1 MSILSALLKGAA
13 GYALLSVIP
22 SPQSGADAW
31 SSGVS
36 SAQTKYVSGVQNT
49 TKDQAGLAVAQQS
62 ALIQNFTQ
70 AVQSGEWARRVL
82 ARGTGYWKQRT
93 VDKAASYG
101 ASASTGKG
109 NYLAAAQQL
118 YPYEA
123 QLQQQVDSMPS
134 GTRADSLARFTT
146 WMDGMIAF
154 KQQYTP

>member
-1 MSILSALLKGAA
+1 MNLLGALLKGAA

-36 SAQTKYVSGVQNT
+36 GAQTKYTNNVQNT

-62 ALIQNFTQ
+62 ALLSNFQ
-70 AVQSGEWARRVL
+70 AAVNSGEWARRVL
-82 ARGTGYWKQRT
+82 ARGTQYWKSQT
-93 VDKAASYG
+93 LAKAGNYG
-101 ASASTGKG
+101 ASATTGKN
-109 NYLAAAQQL
+109 NYLTAAQQL
-118 YPYEA
+118 YPYEQ
-123 QLQQQVDSMPS
+123 QLQSQVDSMPS